1 MEQDRTI
8 FDKDTFLD
16 LTVNMI
22 PLFIMAFFFVLFLP
36 MVYGPFGWDSTYSL
50 LQIGLILVPFG
61 LLAILT
67 YFSAVAI
74 EGDANETEA
83 REAAEAEAEAEAAA
97 EAETADAEAETEAV
111 AETETAEA
119 EAEAEAVAETE
130 TVDEDTTPDG
140 DEDADP
146 ETADAADETDEADG
160 NDEA

>member
-22 PLFIMAFFFVLFLP
+22 PLFILAFFFVLFLP
-36 MVYGPFGWDSTYSL
+36 MVYGPFGWDGTYSL

-83 REAAEAEAEAEAAA
+83 REAAEEAA
-97 EAETADAEAETEAV
+97 EPETEV
-111 AETETAEA
+111 
-119 EAEAEAVAETE
+119 
-130 TVDEDTTPDG
+130 
-140 DEDADP
+140 DADDS
-146 ETADAADETDEADG
+146 ATDEADTVETPTTSEETDAAD
-160 NDEA
+160 DEA

>member
-61 LLAILT
+61 LLALLT

-83 REAAEAEAEAEAAA
+83 REAAEAAAEPETEVDDASASD
-97 EAETADAEAETEAV
+97 EAETVGTSTTSDET
-111 AETETAEA
+111 
-119 EAEAEAVAETE
+119 
-130 TVDEDTTPDG
+130 
-140 DEDADP
+140 
-146 ETADAADETDEADG
+146 AADETAAEDDE
-160 NDEA
+160 E

>member
-16 LTVNMI
+16 LTVNII

-50 LQIGLILVPFG
+50 LQIGLILVPFV

-74 EGDANETEA
+74 EGDERESEA
-83 REAAEAEAEAEAAA
+83 REAAEAEAPEAEAPEIHDDEFGSDSA
-97 EAETADAEAETEAV
+97 ESGVAMAVDADEEDLEDA
-111 AETETAEA
+111 TAED
-119 EAEAEAVAETE
+119 
-130 TVDEDTTPDG
+130 DE
-140 DEDADP
+140 E
-146 ETADAADETDEADG
+146 
-160 NDEA
+160 